1 MARQFYQ
8 GNAKSSGTVVKFVK
22 PVRKITISATNARAI
37 LNIGTKN
44 TGLGMFSV
52 PANSTVHL
60 DFQSTNCGKGVQN
73 LLVRS
78 GDDIETLYSISVD
91 EYADTSAAD
100 DDYFK

>member
-1 MARQFYQ
+1 MAHQFYH
-8 GNAKSSGTVVKFVK
+8 GSAKSSGTVVKFVK
-22 PVRKITISATNARAI
+22 PVRKITITASSARAV
-37 LNIGTKN
+37 LNIGTAKSGAAF
-44 TGLGMFSV
+44 TV

-73 LLVRS
+73 LLVYS